1 MGAGLGISSAGML
14 LTLAGSL
21 PVIIA
26 AMLLLCT
33 GLFTTQ
39 PASSAFIGDNARSA
53 KGSATSLY
61 LFSYYM
67 GGSIGAILPGLFWHA
82 FGWPGVVGSCLIAL
96 TGAFISLLILCR

>member
-1 MGAGLGISSAGML
+1 MGAGLCTSSAGIL

-21 PVIIA
+21 SIIIV

-39 PASSAFIGDNARSA
+39 PASGAFVGDNAKSA

-67 GGSIGAILPGLFWHA
+67 GGSAGAILPGLFWHA
-82 FGWPGVVGSCLIAL
+82 FGWPGVVGCCLIAL
-96 TGAFISLLILCR
+96 IGAFTSLFVLCR